1 MAISARNQLN
11 ATIKHIRSGAVNDVI
26 KLSLTDG
33 DELTAVITSESTKR
47 LNLAVGGSVVAIL
60 KPHRSSS
67 QQMMS

>member
-11 ATIKHIRSGAVNDVI
+11 ATIKHIQSGAVNDVI

-33 DELTAVITSESTKR
+33 DELTAVIASESTKR
-47 LNLAVGGSVVAIL
+47 LTLLLAAAWWRFL
-60 KPHRSSS
+60 KPHQSSS